1 MVKKKDYYELLDV
14 SRSAS
19 DEDIKKAFRK
29 LALEYHPDRNKNPD
43 AADKFKEI
51 NEAYQVL
58 SDSDKRSIYNQ
69 YGHAGLESNPA
80 GQSGFGGFSAVSYT
94 HLTLPTTPY
103 V

>member
-19 DEDIKKAFRK
+19 EEDIKKAFRK

-58 SDSDKRSIYNQ
+58 SDSDKRSIYDQ
-69 YGHAGLESNPA
+69 YGHAGLESNGS
-80 GQSGFGGFSAVSYT
+80 GQSGFS
-94 HLTLPTTPY
+94 
-103 V
+103 